1 MSFCS
6 LEFFSSK
13 GKKTETL
20 LPERLAAAA
29 AAAAAPPPRGGSPLL
44 SPPAF
49 TAASICTASNSLPV
63 PEWTYEV
70 VSHRETTPLVTCR
83 GEFFFFFHVE
93 ALVSDLEV
101 DSRAESGP
109 PRIERSARR
118 AQCPRAGRP
127 RKEEEK
133 RVGEEKQSQKNPR
146 TESVSPPSGKPHTL
160 TLSCSLGRLLQSV
173 TPCNPSQNSSSSTA
187 RRAKSQSMPRAR
199 TRATTFASEPRR
211 RHFTETWWSTLCA
224 FVRILRPGIAK
235 PEDVDDV
242 CRLLVLAFV
251 FSF

>member
-29 AAAAAPPPRGGSPLL
+29 AAASPPPRDGNSLL
-44 SPPAF
+44 NPPEF

-83 GEFFFFFHVE
+83 RVFFFPVE

-118 AQCPRAGRP
+118 AQSPRAGRP

-133 RVGEEKQSQKNPR
+133 RVGEEKQSQKNPL

-173 TPCNPSQNSSSSTA
+173 TPCTPSQNSSSSTA